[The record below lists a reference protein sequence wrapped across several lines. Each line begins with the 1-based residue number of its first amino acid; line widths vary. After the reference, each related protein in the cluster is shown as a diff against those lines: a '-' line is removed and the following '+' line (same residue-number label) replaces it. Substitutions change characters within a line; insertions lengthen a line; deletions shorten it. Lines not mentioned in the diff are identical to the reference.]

1 MKTPPL
7 LETGETKSLF
17 YSIPIYDLHVFKLKA
32 PTIIF
37 LKKRGGGGEYLKHE
51 YTRATISLFYIWF
64 G

>member
-37 LKKRGGGGEYLKHE
+37 KKKGGGVILE
-51 YTRATISLFYIWF
+51 T
-64 G
+64 

>member
-1 MKTPPL
+1 MLPL

-37 LKKRGGGGEYLKHE
+37 KKKYYLKHE
-51 YTRATISLFYIWF
+51 YTRATISLF
-64 G
+64 